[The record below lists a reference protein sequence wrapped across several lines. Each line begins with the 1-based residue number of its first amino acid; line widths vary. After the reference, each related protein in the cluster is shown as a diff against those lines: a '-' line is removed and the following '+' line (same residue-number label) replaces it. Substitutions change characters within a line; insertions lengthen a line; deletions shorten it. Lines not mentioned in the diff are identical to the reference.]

1 MGSVPPRVAEIL
13 PSGIV
18 RRMDA
23 RVSPYA
29 GIAMALLVA
38 CGPQVD
44 PPGQATESS
53 SAGSTTDAAD
63 EESGRPPSWRGPF
76 RDEWRVEA
84 DLEFIHTDASG
95 VPLIDTLVIGGVETI
110 DNFANRGDVIVNFDG
125 PANRIL
131 VELRRFTFNT
141 DQEAAENDFA
151 DLSLVAYAAPL
162 ARPQDQSPADDCLAS
177 GWQEGCEIRVYYDG
191 LSQLRRSG
199 ADIRVTLP
207 SDYRQRITVITE
219 DNDEEADYAN
229 RGNVCISNL
238 HGSAEVAVENGNAWV
253 SLAED
258 VTPAPKCTA
267 EQIDAC
273 ENWTVEDGTG
283 NQIPAPWAP
292 ECDCIAVGGG
302 EFGRLELATAE
313 EAASNM
319 VVDVPAGL
327 WASIKAENQ
336 APGQDAAGEH
346 CEASITVPAFELNA
360 TGNDFPWEAFGNAS
374 YPGEPAILGAG
385 YSIIATSSACGPV
398 PYSEHPEDYVGPGNE
413 AMQATDERGNLEICT
428 GCITQTCDELVP

>member
-1 MGSVPPRVAEIL
+1 
-13 PSGIV
+13 
-18 RRMDA
+18 
-23 RVSPYA
+23 
-29 GIAMALLVA
+29 MALLVA

-63 EESGRPPSWRGPF
+63 EESGSPPFTRQPF

-84 DLEFIHTDASG
+84 DLAFIHTDASG
-95 VPLIDTLVIGGVETI
+95 VPLIDTLVIGGVETL

-131 VELRRFTFNT
+131 VELRRFTFTT
-141 DQEAAENDFA
+141 DQEAAEIDFA
-151 DLSLVAYAAPL
+151 DLSLLAYAAPL

-191 LSQLRRSG
+191 ISQLRRSG

-207 SDYRQRITVITE
+207 SDYHQRITVITE
-219 DNDEEADYAN
+219 DDDEEGDYEN

-238 HGSAEVAVENGNAWV
+238 HASAEVALENGNVWV
-253 SLAED
+253 SLAPD
-258 VTPAPKCTA
+258 ATPAPKCSA
-267 EQIDAC
+267 EQIEAC
-273 ENWTVEDGTG
+273 EQWTVEDDMG

-292 ECDCIAVGGG
+292 ECDCIAIGGG
-302 EFGRLELATAE
+302 EFGRLEISNT
-313 EAASNM
+313 EASASNV
-319 VVDVPAGL
+319 VVDVPGGL
-327 WASIKAENQ
+327 WAAIHAESLG
-336 APGQDAAGEH
+336 AAQDAAGEH
-346 CEASITVPAFELNA
+346 CDATATVPAFVPNDY
-360 TGNDFPWEAFGNAS
+360 GNDFPWQVYGNAS
-374 YPGEPAILGAG
+374 YPGGPAIIGAG
-385 YSIIATSSACGPV
+385 YSIDASSSECGPV
-398 PYSEHPEDYVGPGNE
+398 RSTEQPEDYVGPQNQ